1 MKTAFLIILIS
12 GSYTLAQDKL
22 KKNLNLEDIEIK
34 GELLND
40 SRMSLMNRKKEELKN
55 RVKFRTNYREE
66 ILQEYSASS
75 Y

>member
-1 MKTAFLIILIS
+1 MKYFILIS
-12 GSYTLAQDKL
+12 ILTQFVWAQEKV

-66 ILQEYSASS
+66 ILQEYNANS